1 MRWTLIVRVVAIWL
15 STSCWLH
22 VTVCWP
28 RERTQTNAQ
37 RRRRLVDEGNGV
49 RPLGAPTE
57 NVFNGACSEKTA
69 KRRLFAPSTLPDQ
82 QQQKE
87 STKALFV
94 CPLRLGQHPLLLSI
108 SLVFS
113 SPFPDTFQQWKEGV
127 GKGEKC
133 QSSSGCHFHWNP
145 HCRRETWM
153 QVLLLAP
160 SGSPAKSSQ
169 ELKRNRK
176 TFHVTCTMHTTCTL
190 TTQRDTYNCN

>member
-1 MRWTLIVRVVAIWL
+1 MLQFAGRENVHKQMRKEDADWWTKETASDLLERPL
-15 STSCWLH
+15 RMSST
-22 VTVCWP
+22 VP
-28 RERTQTNAQ
+28 AQ
-37 RRRRLVDEGNGV
+37 RRQPNGDCLHL
-49 RPLGAPTE
+49 PLYQTSSSKKKAQKH
-57 NVFNGACSEKTA
+57 CSSA
-69 KRRLFAPSTLPDQ
+69 LFASDNILCFYLYLSSSLPHF
-82 QQQKE
+82 
-87 STKALFV
+87 LI
-94 CPLRLGQHPLLLSI
+94 R
-108 SLVFS
+108 S
-113 SPFPDTFQQWKEGV
+113 SSGKRGV

-133 QSSSGCHFHWNP
+133 QLSSGYHFHWNP